1 MRLISR
7 GIECSELGE
16 ESRVRSWLDGHGCMK
31 RATSGKE
38 RRERAGEEMGMQ

>member
-1 MRLISR
+1 MGLTSR

-31 RATSGKE
+31 RATSGE
-38 RRERAGEEMGMQ
+38 EGRERTGEEMGM